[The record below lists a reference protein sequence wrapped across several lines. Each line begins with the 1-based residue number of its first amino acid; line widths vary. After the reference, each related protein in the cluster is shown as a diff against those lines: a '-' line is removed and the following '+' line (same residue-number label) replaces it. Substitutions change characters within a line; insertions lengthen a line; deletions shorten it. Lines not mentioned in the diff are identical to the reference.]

1 MAMDVNEIDYFDD
14 DIDDISQYSEPDLT
28 GIDDNQEPIQ
38 ETLYEFE
45 EDDHQMSTNE
55 DDVITTMLKNRGINP
70 TAIKMQNENGE
81 IEEVNFND
89 LSVEEQLQILQDE
102 NIEESYGLDDN
113 EINLINTLRSNNF
126 SVEDYNNYIAK
137 KAIEDY
143 LSKNQ
148 GNEPLMQVDLIS
160 DDELYLMD
168 LKSRISSLSDE
179 EALEELEHAKAN
191 TNLYNKKI
199 QSLRDEY
206 KQREQELAEEEQK
219 EILAQQ
225 QAQAEEFERVIVEAI
240 NNNDSFDLG
249 DSALEL
255 TVDDKNEI
263 ASFILDS
270 DPAGVRYIAKALNDP
285 KTLVR
290 MAWYALKGDEAIRQ
304 IGDYYKQE
312 IAKTAKQNYQKGY
325 EDANSGKTASKSFV
339 RKPASKKGNQPL
351 TIDDIDF

>member
-38 ETLYEFE
+38 ATLYEFE

-143 LSKNQ
+143 L
-148 GNEPLMQVDLIS
+148 
-160 DDELYLMD
+160 
-168 LKSRISSLSDE
+168 
-179 EALEELEHAKAN
+179 
-191 TNLYNKKI
+191 
-199 QSLRDEY
+199 
-206 KQREQELAEEEQK
+206 
-219 EILAQQ
+219 
-225 QAQAEEFERVIVEAI
+225 
-240 NNNDSFDLG
+240 
-249 DSALEL
+249 
-255 TVDDKNEI
+255 
-263 ASFILDS
+263 
-270 DPAGVRYIAKALNDP
+270 
-285 KTLVR
+285 
-290 MAWYALKGDEAIRQ
+290 YALKNKNFCDCEATELSLCLRDAVKFDGMTEQQKQ
-304 IGDYYKQE
+304 I
-312 IAKTAKQNYQKGY
+312 
-325 EDANSGKTASKSFV
+325 
-339 RKPASKKGNQPL
+339 L
-351 TIDDIDF
+351 IDKINERGENEE